1 MTVIDFLYITGFVF
15 LFMSASNLVLGF
27 VIRKKVSTKIYSK
40 ILAAFFILL
49 AICNGFF
56 YIVTYGLIVYIP
68 FTFKVFMPVSLLIPV
83 LGYLFVDKIL
93 GNIDRWV
100 KKDLLH
106 LIPFVIITLNYLPFY
121 FMGFEE
127 KRILIESVVNDLTG
141 LITIDY
147 KGFLKEE
154 TVFLMQII
162 ISFFYMFLSWRSFFK
177 KKKVFRLLR
186 SKNEEIFKWVKTFI
200 ILKTVFYIM
209 LPVSMFSSRFLIFEN
224 DSNIIALVIVHLFTI
239 SFVILSAYLLLN
251 PKLFNVIRT
260 HTVVVLKKLKI
271 LLSEISI
278 NIISKKIYLESDLTL
293 KMLADSLEID
303 QTDITDAIVSSEHLN
318 FKDFINSVRLN
329 EMIINMN
336 HPIYIDKT
344 IYGIAQ
350 DFGFNSEST
359 FHRVFKK
366 KYKLTPKEYFSETDN
381 KKYSHV

>member
-1 MTVIDFLYITGFVF
+1 MTAIDFLYITGFVF

-27 VIRKKVSTKIYSK
+27 AIRKKVSTKIYSK

-154 TVFLMQII
+154 IVFLMQII

-177 KKKVFRLLR
+177 KKKGFRLLR
-186 SKNEEIFKWVKTFI
+186 SKNEEMFKWVKMFI
-200 ILKTVFYIM
+200 ILKTLFYIM
-209 LPVSMFSSRFLIFEN
+209 LPVSMISSKFLIFED

-251 PKLFNVIRT
+251 PKLFNMIT
-260 HTVVVLKKLKI
+260 IHNVVVLKKLKVS
-271 LLSEISI
+271 LTEISI
-278 NIISKKIYLESDLTL
+278 NIISKKKYLESDLTL
-293 KMLADSLEID
+293 KRLANLLKID
-303 QTDITDAIVSSEHLN
+303 QTDITDAIVTSEHTN
-318 FKDFINSVRLN
+318 YRDFINSVRLN

-366 KYKLTPKEYFSETDN
+366 KYKLTPKLYFSKPNN
-381 KKYSHV
+381 K

>member
-1 MTVIDFLYITGFVF
+1 MTVIDFLYVTAFVF
-15 LFMSASNLVLGF
+15 LLMTAWNLIGPFEKRNKESNKF
-27 VIRKKVSTKIYSK
+27 YIN
-40 ILAAFFILL
+40 ILATFFILL

-106 LIPFVIITLNYLPFY
+106 LIPFVIITLNYLTFY

-154 TVFLMQII
+154 TVFLIQIT
-162 ISFFYMFLSWRSFFK
+162 ISFFYMFLSWRSFFI

-186 SKNEEIFKWVKTFI
+186 SKNEQIFKWVKMFI
-200 ILKTVFYIM
+200 ILKTGFYIM
-209 LPVSMFSSRFLIFEN
+209 LPVSMISSKILIFED

-251 PKLFNVIRT
+251 PKLFKVIRT
-260 HTVVVLKKLKI
+260 HTVVVSKKLKI
-271 LLSEISI
+271 SLSEISI
-278 NIISKKIYLESDLTL
+278 NMISKKKYLESDLTL
-293 KMLADSLEID
+293 KRLANLLKID
-303 QTDITDAIVSSEHLN
+303 QTDITDAIVTSEHTN
-318 FKDFINSVRLN
+318 YKDFINSVRLN

-366 KYKLTPKEYFSETDN
+366 NYKLTPKEYFSKPDN
-381 KKYSHV
+381 K

>member
-1 MTVIDFLYITGFVF
+1 MTVIDFLYVTAFVF
-15 LFMSASNLVLGF
+15 LLMTAWNLIGPFEKRNKESNKF
-27 VIRKKVSTKIYSK
+27 YIN
-40 ILAAFFILL
+40 ILATFFILL

-154 TVFLMQII
+154 TVFLILI
-162 ISFFYMFLSWRSFFK
+162 TISFFYMFLSWRSFFK
-177 KKKVFRLLR
+177 KKKGFRLLR
-186 SKNEEIFKWVKTFI
+186 SKNEEMFKWVKMFI
-200 ILKTVFYIM
+200 ILKTLFYIM
-209 LPVSMFSSRFLIFEN
+209 LPVSMISSKFLIFED

-251 PKLFNVIRT
+251 PKLFKVIT
-260 HTVVVLKKLKI
+260 IHNVVVLKKLKVS
-271 LLSEISI
+271 LTEISI
-278 NIISKKIYLESDLTL
+278 NIISKKKYLESDLTL
-293 KMLADSLEID
+293 KRLANLLKID
-303 QTDITDAIVSSEHLN
+303 QTDITDAIVTSEHTN
-318 FKDFINSVRLN
+318 YKDFINSVRLN

-366 KYKLTPKEYFSETDN
+366 KYKLTPKLYFSKPNN
-381 KKYSHV
+381 K

>member
-1 MTVIDFLYITGFVF
+1 MAAIDFLYITGFVF
-15 LFMSASNLVLGF
+15 LFMSASNLRFGF
-27 VIRKKVSTKIYSK
+27 ANRNKVSTKIYSK

-56 YIVTYGLIVYIP
+56 YIVSYGLIVYIP

-106 LIPFVIITLNYLPFY
+106 LIPFVIITLNYLTFY

-154 TVFLMQII
+154 TVFLIQIT

-177 KKKVFRLLR
+177 KKKGFRLLR

-209 LPVSMFSSRFLIFEN
+209 LPVSMFSSRFLIFED

-251 PKLFNVIRT
+251 PKLFNVIT
-260 HTVVVLKKLKI
+260 IHNVVVLKKLKVS
-271 LLSEISI
+271 LTEISI
-278 NIISKKIYLESDLTL
+278 NIISKKKYFGSDLTL

-303 QTDITDAIVSSEHLN
+303 QTDITDAIVTSEHTN
-318 FKDFINSVRLN
+318 YKDFINSVRLN

-366 KYKLTPKEYFSETDN
+366 NYKLTPKEYFSKPDN
-381 KKYSHV
+381 K

>member
-15 LFMSASNLVLGF
+15 LFMSASNLMFGF
-27 VIRKKVSTKIYSK
+27 ANRIKKVANIYSK
-40 ILAAFFILL
+40 ILATFFILL
-49 AICNGFF
+49 AICNGYF

-127 KRILIESVVNDLTG
+127 KRILVESVVNDLTG

-154 TVFLMQII
+154 TVFLMQVI
-162 ISFFYMFLSWRSFFK
+162 ISIFYMFLSWRSFFK
-177 KKKVFRLLR
+177 KKKGFRLLK
-186 SKNEEIFKWVKTFI
+186 SKNEEMFKWVKMFI
-200 ILKTVFYIM
+200 ILKTGFYIM
-209 LPVSMFSSRFLIFEN
+209 LPVSMLSSKFLIFED

-251 PKLFNVIRT
+251 PKLFNVITT

-271 LLSEISI
+271 SLSEISI
-278 NIISKKIYLESDLTL
+278 NIISKKKYLESDLTL

-303 QTDITDAIVSSEHLN
+303 QTDITDTIVSSEHLN
-318 FKDFINSVRLN
+318 FK
-329 EMIINMN
+329 
-336 HPIYIDKT
+336 
-344 IYGIAQ
+344 A
-350 DFGFNSEST
+350 SESAKALA
-359 FHRVFKK
+359 FI
-366 KYKLTPKEYFSETDN
+366 
-381 KKYSHV
+381 

>member
-1 MTVIDFLYITGFVF
+1 MTAIDFLYITGFVF

-27 VIRKKVSTKIYSK
+27 AIRKKVSTKIYSK

-154 TVFLMQII
+154 TVFLIQIT
-162 ISFFYMFLSWRSFFK
+162 ISFFYMFLYWRSFFK
-177 KKKVFRLLR
+177 KKKGFRLLR
-186 SKNEEIFKWVKTFI
+186 SKNEEMFKWVKMFI

-209 LPVSMFSSRFLIFEN
+209 LPVSM
-224 DSNIIALVIVHLFTI
+224 I
-239 SFVILSAYLLLN
+239 S
-251 PKLFNVIRT
+251 
-260 HTVVVLKKLKI
+260 
-271 LLSEISI
+271 
-278 NIISKKIYLESDLTL
+278 
-293 KMLADSLEID
+293 
-303 QTDITDAIVSSEHLN
+303 
-318 FKDFINSVRLN
+318 
-329 EMIINMN
+329 
-336 HPIYIDKT
+336 
-344 IYGIAQ
+344 
-350 DFGFNSEST
+350 
-359 FHRVFKK
+359 
-366 KYKLTPKEYFSETDN
+366 
-381 KKYSHV
+381 

>member
-1 MTVIDFLYITGFVF
+1 MTVISFLFVTAFVF
-15 LFMSASNLVLGF
+15 LLMTAWNLICCFKKRNKESNKF
-27 VIRKKVSTKIYSK
+27 YIN
-40 ILAAFFILL
+40 ILATFFILL

-56 YIVTYGLIVYIP
+56 YIVSYGLIVYIP

-106 LIPFVIITLNYLPFY
+106 LIPFVIVTLNYLPFY

-154 TVFLMQII
+154 TVFLIQIT

-177 KKKVFRLLR
+177 KKKGFRLLR
-186 SKNEEIFKWVKTFI
+186 SKNEEMFKWVKMFI

-209 LPVSMFSSRFLIFEN
+209 LPVSMISSKFLIFED

-251 PKLFNVIRT
+251 PKLFNVITT
-260 HTVVVLKKLKI
+260 HTVVVLKKLKVS
-271 LLSEISI
+271 LTEISI
-278 NIISKKIYLESDLTL
+278 NIISKKKYLESDITL
-293 KMLADSLEID
+293 KMLANSLEIN
-303 QTDITDAIVSSEHLN
+303 QTDITDAIVSSEHTN
-318 FKDFINSVRLN
+318 YKDFINSIRLN

-366 KYKLTPKEYFSETDN
+366 NYKLTPNQYFSKPDN
-381 KKYSHV
+381 K

>member
-1 MTVIDFLYITGFVF
+1 MTVIDFLYVTAFVF
-15 LFMSASNLVLGF
+15 LLMTAWNLIGPFEKRNKESNKF
-27 VIRKKVSTKIYSK
+27 YIN
-40 ILAAFFILL
+40 ILATFFILL

-154 TVFLMQII
+154 TVFLIQIT

-177 KKKVFRLLR
+177 KKKGFRLLR
-186 SKNEEIFKWVKTFI
+186 SKNEEMFKWVKMFI

-209 LPVSMFSSRFLIFEN
+209 LPVSMISSKFLIFED

-251 PKLFNVIRT
+251 PKLFKVIRT
-260 HTVVVLKKLKI
+260 HTVVVSKKLKI
-271 LLSEISI
+271 SLTEISI
-278 NIISKKIYLESDLTL
+278 NMISKKKYLESDLTL
-293 KMLADSLEID
+293 KRLANLLKID
-303 QTDITDAIVSSEHLN
+303 QTDITDAIVTSEHTN
-318 FKDFINSVRLN
+318 YKDFINSFRLN

-366 KYKLTPKEYFSETDN
+366 NYKLTPKEYFSKPDN
-381 KKYSHV
+381 K

>member
-1 MTVIDFLYITGFVF
+1 MTVISFLYVTAFVF
-15 LFMSASNLVLGF
+15 LLMTAWNLICCFKKRNKESNKF
-27 VIRKKVSTKIYSK
+27 YIN
-40 ILAAFFILL
+40 ILATFFILL

-56 YIVTYGLIVYIP
+56 YIVSYGLIVYIP

-106 LIPFVIITLNYLPFY
+106 LIPFVIVTLNYLPFY

-154 TVFLMQII
+154 TVFLIQIT

-177 KKKVFRLLR
+177 KKKGFRLLR
-186 SKNEEIFKWVKTFI
+186 SKNEEMFKWVKMFI

-209 LPVSMFSSRFLIFEN
+209 LPVSMISSKFLIFED

-251 PKLFNVIRT
+251 PKLFKVITT
-260 HTVVVLKKLKI
+260 HTVVVLKKLKVS
-271 LLSEISI
+271 LTEISI
-278 NIISKKIYLESDLTL
+278 NIISKKKYLESDITL
-293 KMLADSLEID
+293 KMLADSLEIN

-318 FKDFINSVRLN
+318 FKDFINSVRFN
-329 EMIINMN
+329 EMIININ

-366 KYKLTPKEYFSETDN
+366 NYKLTPNQYFSKPDN
-381 KKYSHV
+381 K

>member
-1 MTVIDFLYITGFVF
+1 
-15 LFMSASNLVLGF
+15 
-27 VIRKKVSTKIYSK
+27 
-40 ILAAFFILL
+40 
-49 AICNGFF
+49 
-56 YIVTYGLIVYIP
+56 
-68 FTFKVFMPVSLLIPV
+68 MPVSLLIPV

-154 TVFLMQII
+154 TVFLILI
-162 ISFFYMFLSWRSFFK
+162 TISFFYMFLSWRSFFK
-177 KKKVFRLLR
+177 KKKGFRLLR
-186 SKNEEIFKWVKTFI
+186 SKNEEMFKWVKMFI
-200 ILKTVFYIM
+200 ILKTLFYIM
-209 LPVSMFSSRFLIFEN
+209 LPVSMISSKFLIFED

-251 PKLFNVIRT
+251 TKLFKVIT
-260 HTVVVLKKLKI
+260 IHNVVVLKKLKVS
-271 LLSEISI
+271 LTEISI
-278 NIISKKIYLESDLTL
+278 NIISKKKYLESDLTL

-303 QTDITDAIVSSEHLN
+303 QTDITDAIVTSEHTN
-318 FKDFINSVRLN
+318 YRDFINSVRLN
-329 EMIINMN
+329 EIIINMN

-366 KYKLTPKEYFSETDN
+366 KYKLTPKEYFSKPDN
-381 KKYSHV
+381 K